1 MQQSVN
7 IFAVQIEDI
16 LFLVLPTKGF
26 DRVGNPEIEMIK
38 GAPGEIFSSTEL
50 PEYRASC
57 FNLFKAE
64 KLTLGG
70 SRDPDLVNLIAS

>member
-38 GAPGEIFSSTEL
+38 GAPGEIFS
-50 PEYRASC
+50 EYRASWVQS
-57 FNLFKAE
+57 FLF
-64 KLTLGG
+64 L
-70 SRDPDLVNLIAS
+70 PF